1 MSKREITLALTPVQY
16 DEMIAA
22 FTEYDVALA
31 ELYDDESVYVQ
42 RVQVFVRMC
51 RMVTRGRWE
60 PPQCVEMLQR
70 PDFRG
75 RMKGYR

>member
-1 MSKREITLALTPVQY
+1 MGKMKTTLALTPVQY

-22 FTEYDVALA
+22 FTEYDAALA
-31 ELYDDESVYVQ
+31 ELYDDKSVHVQ

-51 RMVTRGRWE
+51 RIVTRGRWE
-60 PPQCVEMLQR
+60 PPECVEMLQR

-75 RMKGYR
+75 RVKEYR

>member
-1 MSKREITLALTPVQY
+1 MGKMKTTLALTPAQH

-31 ELYDDESVYVQ
+31 ELYDDKSVRVQ

-51 RMVTRGRWE
+51 RTVTKGRWE
-60 PPQCVEMLQR
+60 PPLCVEALQR

-75 RMKGYR
+75 RVKEYR